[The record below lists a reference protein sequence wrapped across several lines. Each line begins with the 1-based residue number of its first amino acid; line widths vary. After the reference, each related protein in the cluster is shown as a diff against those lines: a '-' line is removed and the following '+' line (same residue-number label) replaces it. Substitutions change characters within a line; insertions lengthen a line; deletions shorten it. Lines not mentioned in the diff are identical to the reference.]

1 MLEFKAVLLDDG
13 LHGDVDIVGQQ
24 LVAMAL
30 LAVVRR
36 GAHVPGA
43 ERRGVERR
51 GSVCGAACGTR
62 AARARRVRGV
72 AWRAMGAGAVRCGM
86 QCGTRRARQMYHC
99 ARTAQAFLMR
109 VAFGES
115 HARTPLPLILRAL
128 PNVRSNQYGRP
139 PRSRLLGSPAAA

>member
-1 MLEFKAVLLDDG
+1 MVSISKGALSVGACAALMLEFKAVLLDDG

-43 ERRGVERR
+43 ERRGVERL

-62 AARARRVRGV
+62 AARARRGV
-72 AWRAMGAGAVRCGM
+72 ARNGRGCGAVRYAV
-86 QCGTRRARQMYHC
+86 RDPAC
-99 ARTAQAFLMR
+99 ASN
-109 VAFGES
+109 V
-115 HARTPLPLILRAL
+115 PL
-128 PNVRSNQYGRP
+128 RSY
-139 PRSRLLGSPAAA
+139 SPSVLDEGGLW